1 MEQNFRVIL
10 GRKAREL
17 RKQIKKS
24 QIEVA
29 EALGFPRSDIS
40 GFESRGER
48 ITTIERIE
56 VLFNYYGYTILE
68 PSQISHSG
76 RPNASPSLL
85 PWQKNVLCPS

>member
-1 MEQNFRVIL
+1 MEQNFRAIL
-10 GRKAREL
+10 GKKAREL

-24 QIEVA
+24 QTEVA

-56 VLFNYYGYTILE
+56 MLFNYYGYTILE
-68 PSQISHSG
+68 PSEKKTTELY
-76 RPNASPSLL
+76 A
-85 PWQKNVLCPS
+85 